1 MNCKFIN
8 ALMFVAGA
16 AIGSVVTWKVVKTK
30 YDRLIQEEIDSV
42 KEAFAE
48 VYGERQNNAE
58 DENPE
63 ENDEEPDPKESAHQI
78 NWSELEDLNEEEE
91 EDYTPTHEDL
101 LEYASLTHKYHDEKG
116 GAHVVKKEP
125 YVIGPE
131 DYGELDGYK
140 MVELTYYLDCILEDD
155 NYHIVTNADE
165 LIGPKALNTFG
176 EYVDNLV
183 FVRNDYLRT
192 DYQIYKDYR
201 TYDEAKHIGPDRVD
215 E

>member
-1 MNCKFIN
+1 MNCKLIN
-8 ALMFVAGA
+8 ALMFAAGA
-16 AIGSVVTWKVVKTK
+16 ALGSVVTWKVVKTK

-48 VYGERQNNAE
+48 VYGEHQNNAE
-58 DENPE
+58 CEISDEN
-63 ENDEEPDPKESAHQI
+63 DDEPDPNESAHQI
-78 NWSELEDLNEEEE
+78 DWSEFEDLNDEEEE
-91 EDYTPTHEDL
+91 YTPTRDDL
-101 LEYASLTHKYHDEKG
+101 MEYASLTHRYHDEKG
-116 GAHVVKKEP
+116 GAYEVKEEP

-131 DYGELDGYK
+131 DYGERDGYK

-155 NYHIVTNADE
+155 ECHIITDADE

-192 DYQIYKDYR
+192 DFQIYKDYR

>member
-1 MNCKFIN
+1 MNCKLIN
-8 ALMFVAGA
+8 ALMFAAGA

-48 VYGERQNNAE
+48 VYGEHDDKSDDEHPEE
-58 DENPE
+58 DEE
-63 ENDEEPDPKESAHQI
+63 DEPKEVGHQI
-78 NWSELEDLNEEEE
+78 DWSELEDLDEEEE
-91 EDYTPTHEDL
+91 EYVPTQEDL
-101 LEYASLTHKYHDEKG
+101 LEYASLVHNYHDEKG
-116 GAHVVKKEP
+116 GAHEVKKEP
-125 YVIGPE
+125 YVIAPY
-131 DYGELDGYK
+131 DFGEVDGYST
-140 MVELTYYLDCILEDD
+140 VELTYYMDGILEDD
-155 NYHIVTNADE
+155 EYHIVTDADE

-176 EYVDNLV
+176 EYEDDSV

-192 DYQIYKDYR
+192 DFQILKDYR